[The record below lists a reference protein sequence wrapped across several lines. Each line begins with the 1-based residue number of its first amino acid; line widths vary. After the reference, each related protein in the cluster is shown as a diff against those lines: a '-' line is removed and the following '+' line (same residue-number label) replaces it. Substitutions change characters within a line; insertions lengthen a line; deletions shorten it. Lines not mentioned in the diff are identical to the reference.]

1 MLIARENEQPCRL
14 GEGRDPAATAASGPI
29 DVSQVLSYDRE
40 KLAQRNYLVAAFLI
54 GLGILALNFIEGHQP
69 LSTIAGWGL
78 IVAGIVRPEE

>member
-1 MLIARENEQPCRL
+1 MPDAAPV
-14 GEGRDPAATAASGPI
+14 PADDASPADD

-40 KLAQRNYLVAAFLI
+40 KLAQRNYPVAAFLI